1 MTKYVNTNQW
11 QKELFAR
18 TEGYADNVR
27 KLYDSNLT
35 EIIDLVRGTELED
48 GKPFSFAEYGY
59 EDQVNKI
66 LRKLYASVYKEIR
79 KDATQEWQLSD
90 LNNDT
95 LVKGVFGADA
105 LSDHHFLRFFGRNK
119 DAMDAFLDRKGA
131 KDGLNLS
138 QRVWDYTKQHK
149 TNLEDSLDLAI
160 GEGTPANSLASK
172 ITQYLREPDRVYKRF
187 RIRTG
192 TNEDGTPKYGSILK
206 RRTFDKETGLYK
218 WVDENKSAY
227 KPGTGVYRSS
237 YRNAQ
242 RLARTETNIAYR
254 TADYNRFQD
263 LDFVTAIEIKLSN
276 NHPIIDICND
286 LQGVYPKDFKWTGW
300 HSNCRCYMVPVLA
313 NQEQIDEMMSKI
325 MDGESLDGIVQPI
338 TDYPGAFKTWIKDN
352 EDRYD
357 AAKAKGTLPYFIKDN
372 QAAVDKILKP
382 LTPEQQHHQDLVDK
396 YGEDAV
402 NGLYNAFDKFKAHI
416 AGGDL
421 PYQIKKL
428 KFEEQWVLDKQKY
441 PTYQEM
447 ADMIHKELEAVQ
459 SKYEVEQAV
468 TAAQSVLSFK
478 SKSKPLNSILAQL
491 QSSIDGGSTAQEI
504 QDLTAQATAKIKDI
518 EKARLL
524 KISKNATSEGSIL
537 DMYAT
542 PAEKLEIARLQDQY
556 DTSLANSGSQ
566 RHFGTRI
573 AYKELADY
581 KKDLAMKY
589 RSHQGALVKLNGET
603 TESQAKALHD
613 YLTSPVDN
621 SACSPVGGKFQ
632 ELCSDTI
639 KKKIKDFSKATG
651 ISEDELGLVARYT
664 SGSKWCNWYGYGVK
678 DQYSGAVRDY
688 GGLCQKYY
696 PALNGVIE
704 KMPRFE
710 GITFSGIDMDIAQR
724 TKFINQLKDCMN
736 TGKPYVNTA
745 FLSSTTDITTTD
757 IFGSD
762 IVYVI
767 NGKKGV
773 NVIPVSAYPSED
785 EVIFRHH
792 TKFKINKVYQDG
804 ATPKYGRKEGTWI
817 IEMEE
822 L

>member
-1 MTKYVNTNQW
+1 MAKYVNTNQW
-11 QKELFAR
+11 QKDLFKR
-18 TEGYADNVR
+18 TEGYAGNVR
-27 KLYDSNLT
+27 KLYESNIS
-35 EIIDLVRGTELED
+35 EIINLVKGTELED
-48 GKPFSFAEYGY
+48 GKPFSFVDYGY

-66 LRKLYASVYKEIR
+66 LRKLYSSVYKEIQN
-79 KDATQEWQLSD
+79 DSTHEWQMAD
-90 LNNDT
+90 LNNDK
-95 LVKGVFGADA
+95 LVKSVFGEKTI
-105 LSDHHFLRFFGRNK
+105 SDNHYARYFGRNK
-119 DAMDAFLDRKGA
+119 EAMDAFLNRKNNGM
-131 KDGLNLS
+131 NLS

-149 TNLEDSLDLAI
+149 SNLEDTIDLAI
-160 GEGTPANSLASK
+160 GEGTPANRLGAK
-172 ITQYLREPDRVYKRF
+172 ITQYLKEPDRVYKRF

-192 TNEDGTPKYGSILK
+192 TDKNGMPTYGSILK

-218 WVDENKSAY
+218 WINEPKSAY

-254 TADYNRFQD
+254 SADYERWQQ
-263 LDFVTAIEIKLSN
+263 LDFVIGVEIRTSN
-276 NHPIIDICND
+276 NPNHVADICDD
-286 LQGVYPKDFKWTGW
+286 LAGVYPKNFKWTGW
-300 HSNCRCYMVPVLA
+300 HSNCRCYQFAKLA
-313 NQEQIDEMMSKI
+313 TQEQIADMAAAL
-325 MDGESLDGIVQPI
+325 MDGNSTDGIAVQENN
-338 TDYPGAFKTWIKDN
+338 YPSSFQTWIKDN
-352 EDRYD
+352 KDRY
-357 AAKAKGTLPYFIKDN
+357 ATAKENGTLPYFIKDN
-372 QAAVDKILKP
+372 QKAVDKILNP
-382 LTPEQQHHQDLVDK
+382 LTPEQQHHKDLVDK

-402 NGLYNAFDKFKAHI
+402 NGLYSAFDKFKNHI
-416 AGGDL
+416 SGGDL
-421 PYQIKKL
+421 QYQIKKL
-428 KFEEQWVLDKQKY
+428 KFEEQWVMDKQKY
-441 PTYQEM
+441 PTYTEM
-447 ADMIHKELEAVQ
+447 AALLHQELIKVQ
-459 SKYEVEQAV
+459 EQYDIDQAV
-468 TAAQSVLSFK
+468 TAAKSVLSFK
-478 SKSKPLNSILAQL
+478 SKSKPLNTILNKL
-491 QSSIDGGSTAQEI
+491 QSSIDNGSTAKEI
-504 QDLTAQATAKIKDI
+504 QDLTNQATSKIKDI

-524 KISKNATSEGSIL
+524 KITKSGGNGSTIDLFATT
-537 DMYAT
+537 D
-542 PAEKLEIARLQDQY
+542 EKMELARLQDIYDKSFSSSKSQRSY
-556 DTSLANSGSQ
+556 DTYTSYNNLA
-566 RHFGTRI
+566 
-573 AYKELADY
+573 EY
-581 KKDLAMKY
+581 KKQLALKY
-589 RSHQGALVKLNGET
+589 RSHQGALVKLDGET
-603 TESQAKALHD
+603 AEIQSKALD
-613 YLTSPVDN
+613 EYINSPAN
-621 SACSPVGGKFQ
+621 TSACSPVGGKYQ
-632 ELCSDTI
+632 DLCSESL
-639 KKKIKDFSKATG
+639 KQKITDFSLKTG
-651 ISEDELGLVARYT
+651 ISEDEIGLVARYT